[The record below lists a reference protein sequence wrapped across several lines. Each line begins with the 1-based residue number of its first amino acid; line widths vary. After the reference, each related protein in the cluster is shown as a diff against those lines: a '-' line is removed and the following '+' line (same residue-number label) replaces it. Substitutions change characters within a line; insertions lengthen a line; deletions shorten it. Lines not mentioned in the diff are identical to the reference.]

1 MTLNPSNSPE
11 SSGIGSGPLNGIRV
25 LDLTTI
31 LLGPIATQILGDMG
45 ADVIKVEAPSGDPMR
60 QIGPPP
66 TDGMGA
72 MFLGMNRNK
81 RGVVL
86 DLKQTKAMSA
96 LRHLVNNSDIFV
108 HNMRSEAAERLGIG
122 YRELTAWNPNIIYCG
137 TYGFRA
143 AGPYGTK
150 PAFDDMIQAASGLA
164 YLQGANGPPRYVTS
178 DIADKVT
185 AITVVY
191 AISMALIHKLRTGR
205 GQKVEV
211 PMFETMAAFNL
222 LEHLYGLT
230 YEPARGQSGY
240 PRLFSPDRRP
250 YATRDGYIG
259 VLPYTDQQW
268 QTIFRMAGR
277 EDLSND
283 PRYCSLADR
292 LANIDT
298 LYSELAQL
306 LKDRTTAEWLDA
318 LDSANVP
325 AMAVLSPEDLI
336 SDDHLEA
343 VDFWQ
348 RCHDSELGNLRFPG
362 IPIQFSDSP
371 GSIRRMVP
379 RLGEHTRE
387 VLQESGVTGNEVA
400 ELLRTGAAWQA
411 AR

>member
-1 MTLNPSNSPE
+1 
-11 SSGIGSGPLNGIRV
+11 
-25 LDLTTI
+25 
-31 LLGPIATQILGDMG
+31 
-45 ADVIKVEAPSGDPMR
+45 
-60 QIGPPP
+60 
-66 TDGMGA
+66 
-72 MFLGMNRNK
+72 
-81 RGVVL
+81 
-86 DLKQTKAMSA
+86 
-96 LRHLVNNSDIFV
+96 
-108 HNMRSEAAERLGIG
+108 
-122 YRELTAWNPNIIYCG
+122 
-137 TYGFRA
+137 
-143 AGPYGTK
+143 
-150 PAFDDMIQAASGLA
+150 
-164 YLQGANGPPRYVTS
+164 
-178 DIADKVT
+178 
-185 AITVVY
+185 
-191 AISMALIHKLRTGR
+191 
-205 GQKVEV
+205 
-211 PMFETMAAFNL
+211 
-222 LEHLYGLT
+222 
-230 YEPARGQSGY
+230 
-240 PRLFSPDRRP
+240 
-250 YATRDGYIG
+250 
-259 VLPYTDQQW
+259 
-268 QTIFRMAGR
+268 MAGR